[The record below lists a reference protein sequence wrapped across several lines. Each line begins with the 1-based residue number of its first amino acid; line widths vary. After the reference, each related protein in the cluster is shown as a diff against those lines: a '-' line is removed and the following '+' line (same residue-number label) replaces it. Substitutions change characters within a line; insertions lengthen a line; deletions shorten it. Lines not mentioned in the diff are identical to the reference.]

1 MHEEGIYSRYFK
13 IAFTLDPELFCC
25 IYITH
30 TPLDKSFSP
39 CICPTSVLPSTEAP
53 SYQDKLMTDQAEEN
67 YTAIEFIGQIQKCFK
82 WMIVHRSAC
91 LKFIET

>member
-1 MHEEGIYSRYFK
+1 
-13 IAFTLDPELFCC
+13 
-25 IYITH
+25 
-30 TPLDKSFSP
+30 
-39 CICPTSVLPSTEAP
+39 
-53 SYQDKLMTDQAEEN
+53 MTDQAEEN